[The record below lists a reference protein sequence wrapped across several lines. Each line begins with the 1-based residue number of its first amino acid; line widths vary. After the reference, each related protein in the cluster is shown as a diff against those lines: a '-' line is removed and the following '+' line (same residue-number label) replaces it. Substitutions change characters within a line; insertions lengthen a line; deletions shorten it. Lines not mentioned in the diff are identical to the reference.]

1 MTTTTWKDIRDQLAQ
16 DIKDGT
22 LTPGDQ
28 LPIEPNLAARFGT
41 GRHSVRRAIA
51 ELAREGKLRV
61 EQGRGTFVED
71 APLIA
76 YTIGKRTRLRQNLQA
91 QGLEASGDLLG
102 FETMEARS
110 RVRKALGL
118 KKGAQVYENRRISYA
133 DGVPIATGATY
144 HACDRFT
151 DFIRVRDAQGSM
163 TATYAHYGI
172 HDYLRGST
180 TMIGRL
186 AKPHEATLLQIHP
199 SMPVMVL
206 RATDTL
212 LDGTPIAFSE
222 VVWAATRVK
231 FQFDTE
237 DMQ

>member
-1 MTTTTWKDIRDQLAQ
+1 MQITSWKDIRDQLAQ

-28 LPIEPNLAARFGT
+28 LPIEPHLAARFGT

-51 ELAREGKLRV
+51 ALAREGKLRV

-102 FETMEARS
+102 FETMQARP
-110 RVRKALGL
+110 RVRKALDL
-118 KKGAQVYENRRISYA
+118 PKGALVYQNRRITYA

-144 HACDRFT
+144 HACDRFA
-151 DFIRVRDAQGSM
+151 DFIRVRDAHRSM
-163 TATYAHYGI
+163 TETYAHYGI
-172 HDYLRGST
+172 DDYLRGST

-186 AKPHEATLLQIHP
+186 PKPEEAALLQVHK

-206 RATDTL
+206 RAIDTL
-212 LDGTPIAFSE
+212 PDGTPIAFSE
-222 VVWAATRVK
+222 VIWAATRVK
-231 FQFDTE
+231 FQFNTE
-237 DMQ
+237 DI